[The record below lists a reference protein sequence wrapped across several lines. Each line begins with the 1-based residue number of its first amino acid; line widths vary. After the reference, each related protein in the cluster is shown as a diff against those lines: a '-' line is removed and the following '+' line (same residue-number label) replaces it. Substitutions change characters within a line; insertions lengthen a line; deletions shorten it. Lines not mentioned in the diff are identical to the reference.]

1 MMTMNAIIQGP
12 GSRLR
17 TAAPG
22 GAGRPRSGYILF
34 ELIIALTI
42 FAIAVLGLTK
52 SLNTSLE
59 VANILNHDYAV
70 RLGLRSF
77 LEEVKRK
84 SIANMTM
91 TTADP
96 LLDVTYTSQV
106 EPTQITVKST
116 GQVLTDIYQL
126 TATATYTASG
136 KPREE
141 TVVLFLW
148 QPQTEQD
155 RRKDR

>member
-1 MMTMNAIIQGP
+1 MNAHVYSS
-12 GSRLR
+12 SRK
-17 TAAPG
+17 A
-22 GAGRPRSGYILF
+22 GYILL
-34 ELIIALTI
+34 ELIIALSI

-59 VANILNHDYAV
+59 VANILNHDYAI

-77 LEEVKRK
+77 VEEVKRK

-91 TTADP
+91 TTTDP
-96 LLDVTYTSQV
+96 LLDVTYTSQA
-106 EPTQITVKST
+106 EPTQITVKTT
-116 GQVLTDIYQL
+116 GQVLEDIYQL
-126 TATATYTASG
+126 TATATYIVGG
-136 KPREE
+136 KSREE
-141 TVVLFLW
+141 SVVLFLW

>member
-1 MMTMNAIIQGP
+1 MHTDFH
-12 GSRLR
+12 RLKN
-17 TAAPG
+17 
-22 GAGRPRSGYILF
+22 GRPGYILL

-84 SIANMTM
+84 SVANMTSS
-91 TTADP
+91 TADP
-96 LLDVTYTSQV
+96 KLDVTYTSSV
-106 EPTQITVKST
+106 EPAQITLKTT
-116 GQVLTDIYQL
+116 GEVLTDIYQL
-126 TATATYTASG
+126 TATADYTVAG
-136 KPREE
+136 KQRQES
-141 TVVLFLW
+141 VVLFLY
-148 QPQTEQD
+148 QPQAEQD